1 MSARTAFPDSLD
13 PTTLWALRAVLVP
26 MHPTIASHPDLTAIT
41 VFVASTATPER
52 GGLPYLDAVLPAEHR
67 LAATRV
73 VRDLGTLP
81 PDAILYLLAQ
91 PLLDLAS
98 DHLLRDRDL
107 TARYEARFE
116 VEDSGEWMAAMA
128 AYNREAD
135 AITAAL
141 FRAHGEAGL
150 AHLYLT
156 DRRAFDRRMER
167 GRQHFFGPPTGAH
180 AAYLRSKG
188 IID

>member
-1 MSARTAFPDSLD
+1 MPPTKVSAPD
-13 PTTLWALRAVLVP
+13 VK
-26 MHPTIASHPDLTAIT
+26 AIT
-41 VFVASTATPER
+41 VFLASTATPER
-52 GGLPYLDAVLPAEHR
+52 GGLPYLDAVLPAEDR

-98 DHLLRDRDL
+98 DHLMRDRDL
-107 TARYEARFE
+107 TTRYEERFE
-116 VEDSGEWMAAMA
+116 VEDGDEWTAVMAE
-128 AYNREAD
+128 YNREAD

-141 FRAHGEAGL
+141 FRAPGESGL

-156 DRRAFDRRMER
+156 DRHAFDRRMER
-167 GRQHFFGPPTGAH
+167 GRQHVFRPPSGAH
-180 AAYLRSKG
+180 AVYLRSKG

>member
-1 MSARTAFPDSLD
+1 MPPTRVSAPDVTS
-13 PTTLWALRAVLVP
+13 
-26 MHPTIASHPDLTAIT
+26 IT
-41 VFVASTATPER
+41 VFLASTATPER
-52 GGLPYLDAVLPAEHR
+52 GGLPYLDAVLPAGDR
-67 LAATRV
+67 LAAARV
-73 VRDLGTLP
+73 VRDLGALP

-107 TARYEARFE
+107 TTRYEERFE
-116 VEDSGEWMAAMA
+116 VEDSDEWTAAMA
-128 AYNREAD
+128 EYNREAD

-141 FRAHGEAGL
+141 FRAEGESGL
-150 AHLYLT
+150 AGLYLT
-156 DRRAFDRRMER
+156 DRRGFDRRMER
-167 GRQHFFGPPTGAH
+167 GQQLSSGRRAGAH

>member
-1 MSARTAFPDSLD
+1 MPPTKVSAPD
-13 PTTLWALRAVLVP
+13 VK
-26 MHPTIASHPDLTAIT
+26 AIT
-41 VFVASTATPER
+41 VFLASTATPER
-52 GGLPYLDAVLPAEHR
+52 GGLPYLDAVLPAEDR

-98 DHLLRDRDL
+98 DHLMRDRDL
-107 TARYEARFE
+107 TARYEERFE
-116 VEDSGEWMAAMA
+116 VEDSAEWTAVMAE
-128 AYNREAD
+128 YNREAD

-141 FRAHGEAGL
+141 FRAQGEAGL

-156 DRRAFDRRMER
+156 DRRAFRPPDGAWPAALFRAAERRARRLSAVEGHHR
-167 GRQHFFGPPTGAH
+167 LTRRRIAQSAQGR
-180 AAYLRSKG
+180 L
-188 IID
+188 

>member
-1 MSARTAFPDSLD
+1 MP
-13 PTTLWALRAVLVP
+13 PTSV
-26 MHPTIASHPDLTAIT
+26 SHPDVKAIT
-41 VFVASTATPER
+41 VFLASTATPER
-52 GGLPYLDAVLPAEHR
+52 CGLPYLDAVLPAEHR

-73 VRDLGTLP
+73 VRDLGALP
-81 PDAILYLLAQ
+81 PDAILYLLAE

-98 DHLLRDRDL
+98 DHLMRDRDL
-107 TARYEARFE
+107 TTRYEERFE
-116 VEDSGEWMAAMA
+116 VEESDEWTATMAE
-128 AYNREAD
+128 YNREAD

-141 FRAHGEAGL
+141 FRAGGEPGL

-180 AAYLRSKG
+180 SAYLRSKG

>member
-1 MSARTAFPDSLD
+1 MPPTSVSAPD
-13 PTTLWALRAVLVP
+13 VK
-26 MHPTIASHPDLTAIT
+26 AIT
-41 VFVASTATPER
+41 VFLASTAAPER

-73 VRDLGTLP
+73 VRDLGALP

-98 DHLLRDRDL
+98 DHLMRDRDL

-116 VEDSGEWMAAMA
+116 VEDSEEWTAAMA
-128 AYNREAD
+128 EYNREAD

-141 FRAHGEAGL
+141 FRAQGEAGL
-150 AHLYLT
+150 AHLYLR
-156 DRRAFDRRMER
+156 DRRALDRGQER
-167 GRQHFFGPPTGAH
+167 RRQQFFGPPSRPH
-180 AAYLRSKG
+180 AAYLR
-188 IID
+188 

>member
-1 MSARTAFPDSLD
+1 MCGTETAVSG
-13 PTTLWALRAVLVP
+13 RYRQVP
-26 MHPTIASHPDLTAIT
+26 PP
-41 VFVASTATPER
+41 STAQNANA
-52 GGLPYLDAVLPAEHR
+52 PY
-67 LAATRV
+67 
-73 VRDLGTLP
+73 
-81 PDAILYLLAQ
+81 
-91 PLLDLAS
+91 PLLELAS

-116 VEDSGEWMAAMA
+116 VEDSDEWMAAMA
-128 AYNREAD
+128 EYNREAD

-141 FRAHGEAGL
+141 FRAQGEPGL

-156 DRRAFDRRMER
+156 DRRSFDRRMER
-167 GRQHFFGPPTGAH
+167 GRQHFFGPPSGAH

>member
-1 MSARTAFPDSLD
+1 MP
-13 PTTLWALRAVLVP
+13 PTKVRDR
-26 MHPTIASHPDLTAIT
+26 DLKAIT
-41 VFVASTATPER
+41 IFLASTATPKR

-73 VRDLGTLP
+73 VRDLGALP

-98 DHLLRDRDL
+98 DHLMRDRDL
-107 TARYEARFE
+107 TARYEERFE
-116 VEDSGEWMAAMA
+116 VEDSEEWMAAMA
-128 AYNREAD
+128 EYNREAD
-135 AITAAL
+135 AITAAI
-141 FRAHGEAGL
+141 FRAEGEPGL

-167 GRQHFFGPPTGAH
+167 GRQHFFGPPSGAH
-180 AAYLRSKG
+180 AACPPSKG
-188 IID
+188 LHRW

>member
-1 MSARTAFPDSLD
+1 MK
-13 PTTLWALRAVLVP
+13 
-26 MHPTIASHPDLTAIT
+26 AIT
-41 VFVASTATPER
+41 VFLAATATPER
-52 GGLPYLDAVLPAEHR
+52 DGLPYLDAVLPAEDR
-67 LAATRV
+67 LAAARV
-73 VRDLGTLP
+73 VRDLGALP

-107 TARYEARFE
+107 TTRYEARFE
-116 VEDSGEWMAAMA
+116 VEDSDEWSAAMA
-128 AYNREAD
+128 EYNREAD
-135 AITAAL
+135 AITSAL
-141 FRAHGEAGL
+141 FRAEGEPGL

-167 GRQHFFGPPTGAH
+167 GRQHFFGPPSGAH

-188 IID
+188 IIE

>member
-1 MSARTAFPDSLD
+1 MRD
-13 PTTLWALRAVLVP
+13 PTRVSDRDLKAV
-26 MHPTIASHPDLTAIT
+26 T
-41 VFVASTATPER
+41 VFVASTATPAR

-73 VRDLGTLP
+73 VRDLGALP

-98 DHLLRDRDL
+98 DQLMRDRDL
-107 TARYEARFE
+107 TARYEERFE
-116 VEDSGEWMAAMA
+116 VEDSDEWTVVMAE
-128 AYNREAD
+128 YNREAD
-135 AITAAL
+135 AITAAI
-141 FRAHGEAGL
+141 FRAEGEPGL

-167 GRQHFFGPPTGAH
+167 GRQHFFGPPTGEH

>member
-1 MSARTAFPDSLD
+1 MP
-13 PTTLWALRAVLVP
+13 PTSV
-26 MHPTIASHPDLTAIT
+26 SHPDLTAIT
-41 VFVASTATPER
+41 VFLASTATPEG

-67 LAATRV
+67 LAGTRV
-73 VRDLGTLP
+73 VRDLGALP

-98 DHLLRDRDL
+98 DQLMRDRDL
-107 TARYEARFE
+107 TTRYEERFE
-116 VEDSGEWMAAMA
+116 VEDRDEWTAVIAE
-128 AYNREAD
+128 YNREAD
-135 AITAAL
+135 VITAAI
-141 FRAHGEAGL
+141 FRAQGEPGL

-156 DRRAFDRRMER
+156 DRRGFDRRMER
-167 GRQHFFGPPTGAH
+167 GRQHFFGPPSGAH

>member
-1 MSARTAFPDSLD
+1 M
-13 PTTLWALRAVLVP
+13 
-26 MHPTIASHPDLTAIT
+26 TAIT
-41 VFVASTATPER
+41 VFLASTATPER
-52 GGLPYLDAVLPAEHR
+52 GGLPYLNAVLPAEHR

-73 VRDLGTLP
+73 IRDLGALP

-98 DHLLRDRDL
+98 DHLMRDRDL
-107 TARYEARFE
+107 TARYEERFE
-116 VEDSGEWMAAMA
+116 VEGSDEGTAAMVD
-128 AYNREAD
+128 YTREAD
-135 AITAAL
+135 AITDAL
-141 FRAHGEAGL
+141 FRAQGEPGL
-150 AHLYLT
+150 AHLFLT

-167 GRQHFFGPPTGAH
+167 GRQHFFGPPSGAH